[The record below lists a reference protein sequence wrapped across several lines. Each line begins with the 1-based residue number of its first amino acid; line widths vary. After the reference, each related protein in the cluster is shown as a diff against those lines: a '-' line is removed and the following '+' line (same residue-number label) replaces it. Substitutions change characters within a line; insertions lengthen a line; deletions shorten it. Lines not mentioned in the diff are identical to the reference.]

1 MDDTPR
7 PDLVEEVRVRIPLP
21 IVIPAV
27 AIIVIGAAAFGIS
40 RILLNVPK
48 NVAVA
53 LALVMAINVL
63 GACAYVALKPT
74 RMTSATWAE
83 LFVVLTY
90 PIIIGAVLTQTG
102 VAGTT
107 AEHGEEAHQEAP
119 GGEAA
124 PPAEG
129 GGEAEPS
136 SEVEITAAEFAWD
149 KSELAVVA
157 GEPLTVTVENEDPT
171 AHNFSIY
178 EDDSLAKDFFVGDTI
193 AASASAEEQV
203 DPLPKGEYY
212 FQCDLH
218 PTMNGTLTAE

>member
-7 PDLVEEVRVRIPLP
+7 PDLVEEVRVRVPLP

-27 AIIVIGAAAFGIS
+27 AVIVIGAVAFGIS

-53 LALVMAINVL
+53 LALVMALNVL

-74 RMTSATWAE
+74 RMTSGTWAE

-107 AEHGEEAHQEAP
+107 TGHGEEAHQEAP

-124 PPAEG
+124 PHPWISATEDQMIAGLIMKVG
-129 GGEAEPS
+129 GGLLLWGIITVIFFRWNAKEQRD
-136 SEVEITAAEFAWD
+136 EVEPEITWEDFERELEVWD
-149 KSELAVVA
+149 LRK
-157 GEPLTVTVENEDPT
+157 
-171 AHNFSIY
+171 
-178 EDDSLAKDFFVGDTI
+178 
-193 AASASAEEQV
+193 
-203 DPLPKGEYY
+203 
-212 FQCDLH
+212 
-218 PTMNGTLTAE
+218 